1 MILDVM
7 RRQKRLFA
15 WVVLPLLVV
24 GLVSYL
30 IPGVGGVWGHEIGVP
45 FVARVGSAEISPTE
59 LKVALYRFMRSSQ
72 VPYDRKL
79 LRQLRI
85 EQQILNQ
92 LISREIVFQQGRRL
106 GVDATSEEIQEKILT
121 VPAFLEEGNFFLA
134 RYKAI
139 LRQNGLTVEEFEES
153 IRYEIMQEKLR
164 GLVTEYVNVS
174 DWEAEEDYRLRNE
187 KARVRYAVID
197 PASFEGTE
205 FIALDEITAH
215 YEENKATYRLPEQ
228 RQIEY
233 LLADISRLR
242 ATFEPTDEEMQD
254 YYRKN
259 RSEFQVQEQVQAA
272 HILFKTAGESDE
284 SVQKI
289 RQKAE
294 KVLEEAKAGKDFA
307 QLARRHSEDGSA
319 ANGGDL
325 GFFGR
330 GRMVPEFERAAF
342 GLAKGEIGNLVT
354 TQFGFHIIKVLEKQ
368 AARTQALKEVEGLI
382 RSSITSEK
390 AEEAARD
397 LADKAFR
404 QTRNERSF
412 EEIAKELDLV
422 SETSPLFSPGAAI
435 PGIGNAPDL
444 STRVFSMSEGAIS
457 APQRV
462 PNGFVLARL
471 VQVKPSGIPELEEV
485 RRRVEQ
491 DLITKKSNVMAQ
503 SKAEDL
509 VKNVKAG
516 RKLSSAARRA
526 RIEVKLSDPFS
537 RNGTIPD
544 LGASTPLDDFAF
556 SAKEGEVSEPI
567 QVGRRLVVAV
577 LTERQDIDP
586 EKFAAEKEE
595 IRNRLVTRKRQTVFD
610 AFLEGARTRMQD
622 QGDILVNQA
631 RLDEVSAQF

>member
-15 WVVLPLLVV
+15 WVILPLLVV

-45 FVARVGSAEISPTE
+45 FVARVGSTEISPAE
-59 LKVALYRFMRSSQ
+59 LRVALHRFLRSSQ

-92 LISREIVFQQGRRL
+92 LISREIVLQQGRRL

-153 IRYEIMQEKLR
+153 VRFEIMQEKLR

-187 KARVRYAVID
+187 KARIRYAVID
-197 PASFEGTE
+197 PASLEGKE

-215 YEENKATYRLPEQ
+215 YEENKSTYRLPEQ

-233 LLADISRLR
+233 LLADTSRLR
-242 ATFEPTDEEMQD
+242 ATFQPGDEEMQD

-259 RSEFQVQEQVQAA
+259 QSEFQVQEQVQAA
-272 HILFKTAGESDE
+272 HILFKTAGEPPE

-294 KVLEEAKAGKDFA
+294 KVLEEARAGKDFA

-342 GLAKGEIGNLVT
+342 GLAKGEISGLVT
-354 TQFGFHIIKVLEKQ
+354 TQFGFHIVKALEKQ
-368 AARTQALKEVEGLI
+368 AARTQALEEVEGLI

-397 LADKAFR
+397 LADKAYR

-412 EEIAKELDLV
+412 EEIAKELELV
-422 SETSPLFSPGAAI
+422 SETSPFFSPGAAI

-444 STRVFSMSEGAIS
+444 STRVFSMSEGAVG

-471 VQVKPSGIPELEEV
+471 VQVKPSHVPELEEV

-491 DLITKKSNVMAQ
+491 DVLTRKTDALAQ
-503 SKAEDL
+503 SKAKEL
-509 VKNVKAG
+509 VEKVKAG
-516 RKLSSAARRA
+516 RKLSSAARRD

-537 RNGTIPD
+537 RNGSIPD
-544 LGASTPLDDFAF
+544 LGASTPLDEFAF

-586 EKFAAEKEE
+586 EEFAAEKEE
-595 IRNRLVTRKRQTVFD
+595 IRNRLLTRKRQTVFD
-610 AFLEGARTRMQD
+610 AFLEGAKTRMQD
-622 QGDILVNQA
+622 KGDILVNQA
-631 RLDEVSAQF
+631 RLNEISGQF

>member
-15 WVVLPLLVV
+15 WVILPALVV
-24 GLVSYL
+24 GLVGYL
-30 IPGVGGVWGHEIGVP
+30 IPGVGGVWGHDIGPPV
-45 FVARVGSAEISPTE
+45 VARVGSTEISPAE
-59 LKVALYRFMRSSQ
+59 LRVALNRFLRSSR

-92 LISREIVFQQGRRL
+92 LISREIVLQQGRRL
-106 GVDATSEEIQEKILT
+106 GVDATSEEIQEKILA
-121 VPAFLEEGNFFLA
+121 VPAFLEEGSFFLN

-164 GLVTEYVNVS
+164 ALVTEYVNVS

-187 KARVRYAVID
+187 KARIRYVVVD
-197 PASFEGTE
+197 PVSFEETE
-205 FIALDEITAH
+205 FIALDEVTAH

-233 LLADISRLR
+233 LLADTHRLR
-242 ATFEPTDEEMQD
+242 ATFQPTAEEMQD

-272 HILFKTAGESDE
+272 HILFKTAGKSAE
-284 SVQKI
+284 SVQEI
-289 RQKAE
+289 RRKAE
-294 KVLEEAKAGKDFA
+294 RVLAEARAGKDFA
-307 QLARRHSEDGSA
+307 QLARQHSEDGSA
-319 ANGGDL
+319 ASGGDL

-342 GLAKGEIGNLVT
+342 SLAKGEISDPVT

-368 AARTQALKEVEGLI
+368 AARTQAFEEVKGLI
-382 RSSITSEK
+382 ESSLASER

-397 LADKAFR
+397 LADKAYR
-404 QTRNERSF
+404 QTRSERSF
-412 EEIAKELDLV
+412 DKIAEALNLA
-422 SETSPLFSPGAAI
+422 SETSPFFSPGAAI

-444 STRVFSMSEGAIS
+444 STKVFSMAEGAVS
-457 APQRV
+457 APQQV

-471 VQVKPSGIPELEEV
+471 VQVKPSQVPELEEV
-485 RRRVEQ
+485 RSRVEQ
-491 DLITKKSNVMAQ
+491 DVLTRKTDALAQ

-509 VKNVKAG
+509 VEKVKAG

-526 RIEVKLSDPFS
+526 RLEVKLSEPFS
-537 RNGTIPD
+537 RNGSIPD
-544 LGASTPLDDFAF
+544 LGASTPLDEFAF

-567 QVGRRLVVAV
+567 PVGRRLVVAV

-586 EKFAAEKEE
+586 EQFAAEKEE
-595 IRNRLVTRKRQTVFD
+595 IRDRLLTRKRQTVFD
-610 AFLEGARTRMQD
+610 AFLEGARIRMQE
-622 QGDILVNQA
+622 QKEILVNQA
-631 RLDEVSAQF
+631 RLDEISSQF

>member
-15 WVVLPLLVV
+15 WVILPLLVV
-24 GLVSYL
+24 GLVGYL
-30 IPGVGGVWGHEIGVP
+30 IPGVGGFGDYEIGVP
-45 FVARVGSAEISPTE
+45 FVARVGSTEISPAE
-59 LKVALYRFMRSSQ
+59 LKVALYRFMRSSR

-174 DWEAEEDYRLRNE
+174 DWEAEEDYRIRNE
-187 KARVRYAVID
+187 KARIRYAVID
-197 PASFEGTE
+197 PASFEGKE

-233 LLADISRLR
+233 LLADTSRLR
-242 ATFEPTDEEMQD
+242 ATFEPADEEMQD

-272 HILFKTAGESDE
+272 HILFKTAGESAE

-354 TQFGFHIIKVLEKQ
+354 TQFGIHIIKVLEKQ
-368 AARTQALKEVEGLI
+368 AARTQAFKEVEGLI

-397 LADKAFR
+397 LADKAYR

-444 STRVFSMSEGAIS
+444 STRVFSMSEESIS

-471 VQVKPSGIPELEEV
+471 VQVKPSGVPELEEV

-491 DLITKKSNVMAQ
+491 DLITKKSNAVAQ
-503 SKAEDL
+503 SQAEDL

-526 RIEVKLSDPFS
+526 RIDVKLSDPFS
-537 RNGTIPD
+537 RNGSIPD
-544 LGASTPLDDFAF
+544 LGASTPLDEFAF

-586 EKFAAEKEE
+586 EEFAAEKEE

-631 RLDEVSAQF
+631 RLDEISAQF

>member
-59 LKVALYRFMRSSQ
+59 LKVALYRFLRSSQ

-233 LLADISRLR
+233 LLADTSRLR
-242 ATFEPTDEEMQD
+242 ATFEPADEEMQD

-444 STRVFSMSEGAIS
+444 STKVFSMSEASIS

-471 VQVKPSGIPELEEV
+471 VQVKPSGVPELEEV

-537 RNGTIPD
+537 RNGSIPD

>member
-7 RRQKRLFA
+7 RRQKRWFA
-15 WVVLPLLVV
+15 WLILPLLVV
-24 GLVSYL
+24 GLVGYL
-30 IPGVGGVWGHEIGVP
+30 IPGVGGFGGYDIGVP
-45 FVARVGSAEISPTE
+45 FVARVGSAEISPAE
-59 LKVALYRFMRSSQ
+59 LRDALYRFLRSSQ

-121 VPAFLEEGNFFLA
+121 IPAFLEEGNFFLQ

-139 LRQNGLTVEEFEES
+139 LRQNGLTVEQFEES

-205 FIALDEITAH
+205 FISLDEIKAH
-215 YEENKATYRLPEQ
+215 YEENKPTYRLPER

-233 LLADISRLR
+233 LLADTSKLR
-242 ATFEPTDEEMQD
+242 ATFQPTDEEMQD
-254 YYRKN
+254 YYGDN

-272 HILFKTAGESDE
+272 HILFKTAGESPE

-289 RQKAE
+289 RQKAQ

-307 QLARRHSEDGSA
+307 QLARQHSEDGSG

-342 GLAKGEIGNLVT
+342 GLAKGEISNLVT
-354 TQFGFHIIKVLEKQ
+354 TQFGFHIVKVLEKQ
-368 AARTQALKEVEGLI
+368 AARTQAFDEVKGLI
-382 RSSITSEK
+382 ESSLTSEK
-390 AEEAARD
+390 AEAAARD
-397 LADKAFR
+397 LADKAYR

-412 EEIAKELDLV
+412 EEIAKELNLV
-422 SETSPLFSPGAAI
+422 TETSPLFSPGAAI

-444 STRVFSMSEGAIS
+444 STRVFSMTEGGIS

-471 VQVKPSGIPELEEV
+471 VQVKPSEIPEYEEV

-491 DLITKKSNVMAQ
+491 DVLSNKSNAAAQ

-509 VKNVKAG
+509 VKKVKAG
-516 RKLSSAARRA
+516 RKLSSAARRD

-544 LGASTPLDDFAF
+544 LGASTPLDEFAF

-586 EKFAAEKEE
+586 GKFAAEKEE
-595 IRNRLVTRKRQTVFD
+595 IRNRLLTQKRQTVFD
-610 AFLEGARTRMQD
+610 AFLEGARTRMQEK
-622 QGDILVNQA
+622 GDILVNQSS
-631 RLDEVSAQF
+631 LDEISAQF

>member
-15 WVVLPLLVV
+15 WVILPLLVV

-59 LKVALYRFMRSSQ
+59 LKVALYRFLRSSQ

-537 RNGTIPD
+537 RNGSIPD

>member
-15 WVVLPLLVV
+15 WVLLPLLVV
-24 GLVSYL
+24 GLVGYL

-45 FVARVGSAEISPTE
+45 IVARVGSAEISPKE
-59 LKVALYRFMRSSQ
+59 LRGALNRFLRSSR

-92 LISREIVFQQGRRL
+92 LISREIVLQQGRRL
-106 GVDATSEEIQEKILT
+106 GADATSEEIQEKILT
-121 VPAFLEEGNFFLA
+121 VPAFLEEGNFFLS

-153 IRYEIMQEKLR
+153 IRFEIMQEKLR

-187 KARVRYAVID
+187 KARIRYAVID
-197 PASFEGTE
+197 PASLEGTV
-205 FIALDEITAH
+205 FIALDEIKDH
-215 YEENKATYRLPEQ
+215 YEENKPTYRLPEQ
-228 RQIEY
+228 RQIQY
-233 LLADISRLR
+233 LLADANRLR
-242 ATFEPTDEEMQD
+242 ATFEPTAEEMQD
-254 YYRKN
+254 YYREN
-259 RSEFQVQEQVQAA
+259 QSEFQVQEQVQAA
-272 HILFKTAGESDE
+272 HILFKTAGNSAE

-294 KVLEEAKAGKDFA
+294 KVLEEAKAGKDFSRLA
-307 QLARRHSEDGSA
+307 QRHSEDGSA

-342 GLAKGEIGNLVT
+342 SLAKGEISDLVT
-354 TQFGFHIIKVLEKQ
+354 TQFGFHIVKVLEKQ
-368 AARTQALKEVEGLI
+368 AARTQAFEEVKGLI
-382 RSSITSEK
+382 ESSLTSAK
-390 AEEAARD
+390 AEAAARD
-397 LADKAFR
+397 LADKAYR

-412 EEIAKELDLV
+412 DEIAKELNLV
-422 SETSPLFSPGAAI
+422 SETSPFFSPGAAI

-444 STRVFSMSEGAIS
+444 STRVFSMAEGAIS

-471 VQVKPSGIPELEEV
+471 VQVKPSEVPDLEEV
-485 RRRVEQ
+485 RRRVER
-491 DLITKKSNVMAQ
+491 DLITKKSDALAQ
-503 SKAEDL
+503 SKAVDL
-509 VKNVKAG
+509 VEKVKGG

-526 RIEVKLSDPFS
+526 RLEVKLSDSFS
-537 RNGTIPD
+537 RNGSIPD
-544 LGASTPLDDFAF
+544 LGASTPLDEFAF
-556 SAKEGEVSEPI
+556 SAEEGEVSEPI

-577 LTERQDIDP
+577 LRERQDIDP
-586 EKFAAEKEE
+586 EKFTTEKEE
-595 IRNRLVTRKRQTVFD
+595 IRNRLLTGKRQTVFD
-610 AFLEGARTRMQD
+610 AFLEGARTRMQE
-622 QGDILVNQA
+622 QGEILVDQT
-631 RLDEVSAQF
+631 RLDEISAQL

>member
-7 RRQKRLFA
+7 RRRKRLFA
-15 WVVLPLLVV
+15 WLFLPLLVA
-24 GLVSYL
+24 GLVAYL
-30 IPGVGGVWGHEIGVP
+30 IPGAGMQWGQEIGAP
-45 FVARVGSAEISPTE
+45 FVARVGSAEISPAE
-59 LKVALYRFMRSSQ
+59 LRDALFRFLRSSR

-92 LISREIVFQQGRRL
+92 LIRREIVFQQGRRL
-106 GVDATSEEIQEKILT
+106 GVDATSEEIQEKILA
-121 VPAFLEEGNFFLA
+121 VPAFLEEGNFFLQ

-139 LRQNGLTVEEFEES
+139 LRQNGLTVEQFEES

-187 KARVRYAVID
+187 KARIRYAVVD
-197 PASFEGTE
+197 PAAFEGTE
-205 FIALDEITAH
+205 FIALDEIQAH
-215 YEENKATYRLPEQ
+215 YEENKSTYRLPEQ
-228 RQIEY
+228 RRIEY
-233 LLADISRLR
+233 LLADTGRLR
-242 ATFEPTDEEMQD
+242 ATFEPTAEEMQD
-254 YYRKN
+254 YYREN

-272 HILFKTAGESDE
+272 HILFKTTGESPE

-294 KVLEEAKAGKDFA
+294 RVLEEAKAGKDFA

-342 GLAKGEIGNLVT
+342 GLAKGEISDLVT
-354 TQFGFHIIKVLEKQ
+354 TQFGLHIVKVLEKQ
-368 AARTQALKEVEGLI
+368 AARTQAFEEVKGLI
-382 RSSITSEK
+382 ESSLTSEK
-390 AEEAARD
+390 AEAEARD
-397 LADKAFR
+397 RADKAFR

-412 EEIAKELDLV
+412 EDIAKELNLET
-422 SETSPLFSPGAAI
+422 ETSPFFSPGAAI

-444 STRVFSMSEGAIS
+444 STRVFSMTEGDIS

-471 VQVKPSGIPELEEV
+471 VQVKPSEVPEFEEV
-485 RRRVEQ
+485 RGRVEQ
-491 DLITKKSNVMAQ
+491 DVVTSKSNAAAQ

-509 VKNVKAG
+509 VKKVKAG

-537 RNGTIPD
+537 RNGSIPD
-544 LGASTPLDDFAF
+544 LGASTALDEFAF

-595 IRNRLVTRKRQTVFD
+595 IRDRLLTRKRQTVFD
-610 AFLEGARTRMQD
+610 AFLEGTRTRMQE
-622 QGDILVNQA
+622 QNKILVNQST
-631 RLDEVSAQF
+631 LDEISAQL

>member
-1 MILDVM
+1 MILDLM
-7 RRQKRLFA
+7 RRQKRFFA
-15 WVVLPLLVV
+15 WIFLPALVV
-24 GLVSYL
+24 GLVGYL
-30 IPGVGGVWGHEIGVP
+30 IPGVGVQWGREIGVP
-45 FVARVGSAEISPTE
+45 YVARVGSAEISPAE
-59 LKVALYRFMRSSQ
+59 LKDALLRFLRSSQ

-92 LISREIVFQQGRRL
+92 LISREIVLQQGRRL

-121 VPAFLEEGNFFLA
+121 VPAFLEEGNFFLQ

-139 LRQNGLTVEEFEES
+139 LRQNGLTVEQFEES

-187 KARVRYAVID
+187 KARIRYAVID
-197 PASFEGTE
+197 PVSFKETV
-205 FIALDEITAH
+205 FISLDEIQAH
-215 YEENKATYRLPEQ
+215 YEENKPTYRLPEQ

-233 LLADISRLR
+233 LLADTGRLR
-242 ATFEPTDEEMQD
+242 ATFELTAEEMQD
-254 YYRKN
+254 YYREN
-259 RSEFQVQEQVQAA
+259 RSEFQVQEQVQAS
-272 HILFKTAGESDE
+272 HILFKTAGESSE
-284 SVQKI
+284 SVQTI

-342 GLAKGEIGNLVT
+342 GLAKGEISDLVT

-368 AARTQALKEVEGLI
+368 AARTQPFEEVESLI
-382 RSSITSEK
+382 KSSITSER
-390 AEEAARD
+390 AEAAARD
-397 LADKAFR
+397 LADKAYR

-412 EEIAKELDLV
+412 DEIAEELNLV
-422 SETSPLFSPGAAI
+422 TETSPFFSPGAAI

-444 STRVFSMSEGAIS
+444 STRVFSMTEGAVS

-471 VQVKPSGIPELEEV
+471 IQVKPSEVPELEEV

-491 DLITKKSNVMAQ
+491 DLTAKKSDALAQ

-509 VKNVKAG
+509 VEKVKSG
-516 RKLSSAARRA
+516 RKLTSAARRA
-526 RIEVKLSDPFS
+526 RVEVKLSDPFS
-537 RNGTIPD
+537 RNGSIPD
-544 LGASTPLDDFAF
+544 LGASTPLDEFAF

-586 EKFAAEKEE
+586 QEFATEKEE
-595 IRNRLVTRKRQTVFD
+595 IRNRLLTRKRQTVFD
-610 AFLEGARTRMQD
+610 AFLEGTRTRMQE
-622 QGDILVNQA
+622 QGQILVDQT
-631 RLDEVSAQF
+631 RLDEISAQL

>member
-15 WVVLPLLVV
+15 LVFLPLLVV

-30 IPGVGGVWGHEIGVP
+30 IPGVGGVWGRDIGVS

-59 LKVALYRFMRSSQ
+59 LRVALNRFLRSSR

-79 LRQLRI
+79 LRTLRI
-85 EQQILNQ
+85 EQKILSQ
-92 LISREIVFQQGRRL
+92 LISREIILQQGRRL
-106 GVDATSEEIQEKILT
+106 GADATSDEIQEKILS
-121 VPAFLEEGNFFLA
+121 VPVFLEEGNFFLT

-153 IRYEIMQEKLR
+153 IRYEIIREKLR
-164 GLVTEYVNVS
+164 GLVTEYVNIS

-187 KARVRYAVID
+187 QAKISYVIID
-197 PASFEGTE
+197 PTSFEKSVLIPLEGVKT
-205 FIALDEITAH
+205 H
-215 YEENKATYRLPEQ
+215 YEENKSTYRLPEQ
-228 RQIEY
+228 RQIQY
-233 LLADISRLR
+233 LLVDTSQLR
-242 ATFEPTDEEMQD
+242 DTFQPTVEEMKD
-254 YYRKN
+254 YYDKN

-272 HILFKTAGESDE
+272 HILFQTGGKSDE
-284 SVQKI
+284 SVQPI

-294 KVLEEAKAGKDFA
+294 KILKEARAGKDFA
-307 QLARRHSEDGSA
+307 RLAQRHSEDGSA

-342 GLAKGEIGNLVT
+342 SLGKGEISDLVT

-368 AARTQALKEVEGLI
+368 AARTQAFEEVEGLI
-382 RSSITSEK
+382 KASLISEK
-390 AEEAARD
+390 TERAAKNI
-397 LADKAFR
+397 ADKAYR

-412 EEIAKELDLV
+412 DKIAKELNLV
-422 SETSPLFSPGAAI
+422 SETSPFFSPGAAI
-435 PGIGNAPDL
+435 PGLGNAPDL
-444 STRVFSMSEGAIS
+444 LTKIFSMTEGAIS

-462 PNGFVLARL
+462 PSGFVLARL
-471 VQVKPSGIPELEEV
+471 TKVKPPEIPELEEV
-485 RRRVEQ
+485 RRRVERDMTTQ
-491 DLITKKSNVMAQ
+491 KSDAMAK

-509 VKNVKAG
+509 VEKVKAG

-526 RIEVKLSDPFS
+526 RLKVNLSAAFS
-537 RNGTIPD
+537 RNGSIPN
-544 LGASTPLDDFAF
+544 LGASTPLDEFAF
-556 SAKEGEVSEPI
+556 SAETGDVSEPI

-577 LTERQDIDP
+577 LTEKQNIDP
-586 EKFAAEKEE
+586 KKFTAEKKE
-595 IRNRLVTRKRQTVFD
+595 IRNRLLIQKRQTVFD

-622 QGDILVNQA
+622 RGEILVNQIQ
-631 RLDEVSAQF
+631 LNEISAQL

>member
-7 RRQKRLFA
+7 RRRKRLFA
-15 WVVLPLLVV
+15 WLVLPLLVA
-24 GLVSYL
+24 GLVAYL
-30 IPGVGGVWGHEIGVP
+30 IPGTGLQWGQEIGAP
-45 FVARVGSAEISPTE
+45 FVARVGSTDISPAE
-59 LKVALYRFMRSSQ
+59 LRDALFRFLRSSQ

-106 GVDATSEEIQEKILT
+106 GVDATSEEIQEKILA
-121 VPAFLEEGNFFLA
+121 VPAFLEEGNFFLQ

-139 LRQNGLTVEEFEES
+139 LRQNGLTVEQFEES

-197 PASFEGTE
+197 PTSFKETV
-205 FIALDEITAH
+205 FISLGEIKAH
-215 YEENKATYRLPEQ
+215 YEENKPNYRLPEQ
-228 RQIEY
+228 RRIDY
-233 LLADISRLR
+233 LLADTGRLR
-242 ATFEPTDEEMQD
+242 ATFEPTAEEMQD

-272 HILFKTAGESDE
+272 HILFKTAGESPE
-284 SVQKI
+284 SVQEI
-289 RQKAE
+289 RRKAE

-307 QLARRHSEDGSA
+307 RLAQRHSEDGSA

-342 GLAKGEIGNLVT
+342 GLPKGEISDLVT
-354 TQFGFHIIKVLEKQ
+354 TQFGLHIIKVLEKQ
-368 AARTQALKEVEGLI
+368 AARTQAFKEVEGLI
-382 RSSITSEK
+382 KSSITSER
-390 AEEAARD
+390 AEASARD
-397 LADKAFR
+397 LADKAYR
-404 QTRNERSF
+404 QTRDERSF
-412 EEIAKELDLV
+412 EEIAEELNLV
-422 SETSPLFSPGAAI
+422 TESSPFFSPGAPI

-444 STRVFSMSEGAIS
+444 STRVFSMSEGAVS

-471 VQVKPSGIPELEEV
+471 VQVKPSEVPELEEV

-491 DLITKKSNVMAQ
+491 DLTAKKSDALAQ

-509 VKNVKAG
+509 VGKVKAG

-526 RIEVKLSDPFS
+526 RLEAKLSDPFS
-537 RNGTIPD
+537 RNGSIPD
-544 LGASTPLDDFAF
+544 LGASTPLDEFAF
-556 SAKEGEVSEPI
+556 SAEEGEVSEPI

-586 EKFAAEKEE
+586 NKFAAEKEE
-595 IRNRLVTRKRQTVFD
+595 IRNRLLTRKRQTVFD
-610 AFLEGARTRMQD
+610 AFLEGTRNRMQE
-622 QGDILVNQA
+622 QEKILVNQST
-631 RLDEVSAQF
+631 LDKISAQL

>member
-1 MILDVM
+1 MILDLM
-7 RRQKRLFA
+7 RRRKRLFA
-15 WVVLPLLVV
+15 WLFLPLLVV
-24 GLVSYL
+24 GLVAYL
-30 IPGVGGVWGHEIGVP
+30 IPGAGMQWGQEIGAP
-45 FVARVGSAEISPTE
+45 FVARVGSAEISPME
-59 LKVALYRFMRSSQ
+59 LREALFRFLRGSN

-92 LISREIVFQQGRRL
+92 LISREIVLQQGRRL

-121 VPAFLEEGNFFLA
+121 VPAFLEEGNFFLQ

-139 LRQNGLTVEEFEES
+139 LRQNGLTVEQFEES

-187 KARVRYAVID
+187 KARIRYAVVD
-197 PASFEGTE
+197 PTSFEDLE
-205 FIALDEITAH
+205 FIALKDVQAH
-215 YEENKATYRLPEQ
+215 YEENKSSYRLPEQ

-233 LLADISRLR
+233 LLADIGRLR
-242 ATFEPTDEEMQD
+242 ATFEPTAEEMQD
-254 YYRKN
+254 YYRDN
-259 RSEFQVQEQVQAA
+259 RSEFQVQEQVQAS
-272 HILFKTAGESDE
+272 HILFKTAGESPE

-307 QLARRHSEDGSA
+307 RLAQRHSEDGSA

-342 GLAKGEIGNLVT
+342 GLDKGEISNLVT

-368 AARTQALKEVEGLI
+368 VARTQAFEEVESLI
-382 RSSITSEK
+382 KSSITSEK
-390 AEEAARD
+390 AESAARD
-397 LADKAFR
+397 LADKAYR
-404 QTRNERSF
+404 QARNERSF
-412 EEIAKELDLV
+412 GDIAKELNLV
-422 SETSPLFSPGAAI
+422 TETSPFFSPGAAI

-444 STRVFSMSEGAIS
+444 STRVFSMTEGAVS

-471 VQVKPSGIPELEEV
+471 VQVKPSQVPEFEEV
-485 RRRVEQ
+485 RQRVQ
-491 DLITKKSNVMAQ
+491 RDVRTRMGDAAAR

-509 VKNVKAG
+509 VKKVRAG
-516 RKLSSAARRA
+516 RKLSSAARRD

-537 RNGTIPD
+537 RNGSISD
-544 LGASTPLDDFAF
+544 LGASTPLDEFAF

-586 EKFAAEKEE
+586 KRFAAEKDE
-595 IRNRLVTRKRQTVFD
+595 IRNRLLTRKRQTVFD
-610 AFLEGARTRMQD
+610 AFLEGTRTRMQEK
-622 QGDILVNQA
+622 GEILVNQS
-631 RLDEVSAQF
+631 RLDEISAQL

>member
-1 MILDVM
+1 MILDLM
-7 RRQKRLFA
+7 RRRKRLFA
-15 WVVLPLLVV
+15 WLFLPLLVV
-24 GLVSYL
+24 GLVAYL
-30 IPGVGGVWGHEIGVP
+30 IPGAGMQWGQEIGAP
-45 FVARVGSAEISPTE
+45 FVARVGGAEISPME
-59 LKVALYRFMRSSQ
+59 LRDALFRFLRSSN

-92 LISREIVFQQGRRL
+92 LISREIVLQQGRRL

-121 VPAFLEEGNFFLA
+121 VPAFLEEGNFFLQ

-139 LRQNGLTVEEFEES
+139 LRQNGLTVEQFEES

-187 KARVRYAVID
+187 KARIRYAVVD
-197 PASFEGTE
+197 PTSFEDLE
-205 FIALDEITAH
+205 FIAMKEVQAH
-215 YEENKATYRLPEQ
+215 YEENKSSYRLPEQ

-233 LLADISRLR
+233 LLADIGRLR
-242 ATFEPTDEEMQD
+242 ATFEPTAEEMQD
-254 YYRKN
+254 YYRDN
-259 RSEFQVQEQVQAA
+259 RSEFQVQEQVQAS
-272 HILFKTAGESDE
+272 HILFKTAGESPE

-307 QLARRHSEDGSA
+307 RLAQRHSEDGSA

-342 GLAKGEIGNLVT
+342 GLAKGEISSLVT

-368 AARTQALKEVEGLI
+368 VARTQAFEEVESLI
-382 RSSITSEK
+382 KSSITSEK
-390 AEEAARD
+390 AESAARD
-397 LADKAFR
+397 LADKAYR
-404 QTRNERSF
+404 QTRNERSL
-412 EEIAKELDLV
+412 EDIAKELNLV
-422 SETSPLFSPGAAI
+422 TETSPFFSPGAAI

-444 STRVFSMSEGAIS
+444 STRVFSMTEGAVS

-471 VQVKPSGIPELEEV
+471 VQVKPSQVPEFEEV
-485 RRRVEQ
+485 RGRVQQ
-491 DLITKKSNVMAQ
+491 DVRTRKGDAEAR

-509 VKNVKAG
+509 VKRVKAG
-516 RKLSSAARRA
+516 RKLSSAARRD

-537 RNGTIPD
+537 RNGSIPD
-544 LGASTPLDDFAF
+544 LGASTPLDEFAF

-586 EKFAAEKEE
+586 KRFAAEKEE
-595 IRNRLVTRKRQTVFD
+595 IRNRLLTRKRQTVFD
-610 AFLEGARTRMQD
+610 AFLEGTRTRMQEK
-622 QGDILVNQA
+622 GEILVNQS
-631 RLDEVSAQF
+631 RLDEISAQL

>member
-526 RIEVKLSDPFS
+526 RIDVKLSDPFS
-537 RNGTIPD
+537 RNGSIPD

>member
-7 RRQKRLFA
+7 RRRKRLFA
-15 WVVLPLLVV
+15 WLFLPLLVA
-24 GLVSYL
+24 GLVAYL
-30 IPGVGGVWGHEIGVP
+30 IPGAGMQWGQEIRAP
-45 FVARVGSAEISPTE
+45 FVARVGSAEISPVE
-59 LKVALYRFMRSSQ
+59 LREALYRFLRSSQ

-106 GVDATSEEIQEKILT
+106 GVDATSEEIQEKILA
-121 VPAFLEEGNFFLA
+121 VPAFLEEGNFFLQ

-139 LRQNGLTVEEFEES
+139 LRQNGLTVEQFEES

-187 KARVRYAVID
+187 KARIRYAVVD
-197 PASFEGTE
+197 PASLEKSVLFS
-205 FIALDEITAH
+205 DEEVKAH
-215 YEENKATYRLPEQ
+215 YEENKPTYRLPEQ
-228 RQIEY
+228 RRIDY
-233 LLADISRLR
+233 LLADTGKLR
-242 ATFEPTDEEMQD
+242 ATFAPTAEEMQD

-272 HILFKTAGESDE
+272 HILFKTAGESPE

-307 QLARRHSEDGSA
+307 QLAQRHSEDGSA

-342 GLAKGEIGNLVT
+342 GLAKGEISNLVT
-354 TQFGFHIIKVLEKQ
+354 TQFGLHIIKVLEKQ
-368 AARTQALKEVEGLI
+368 AARTQAFEEVESLI
-382 RSSITSEK
+382 KSSITSER
-390 AEEAARD
+390 AEASARD
-397 LADKAFR
+397 LADKAYR
-404 QTRNERSF
+404 QTRDERSF
-412 EEIAKELDLV
+412 EEIAEELNLV
-422 SETSPLFSPGAAI
+422 TETSPFFSPGAAI

-444 STRVFSMSEGAIS
+444 STRVFSMSEGAVS

-471 VQVKPSGIPELEEV
+471 VQVKPSEVPELEAV
-485 RRRVEQ
+485 RRRVQQ
-491 DLITKKSNVMAQ
+491 DLTARKSDALAQ

-509 VKNVKAG
+509 VEKVKAG

-526 RIEVKLSDPFS
+526 RLEVKLSDPFS
-537 RNGTIPD
+537 RNGSIPD
-544 LGASTPLDDFAF
+544 LGASTPLDEFAF

-586 EKFAAEKEE
+586 KKFAEEKEE
-595 IRNRLVTRKRQTVFD
+595 IRDRLLTRKRQTVFD
-610 AFLEGARTRMQD
+610 AFLEGTRTRMQE
-622 QGDILVNQA
+622 QEKILVNQST
-631 RLDEVSAQF
+631 LDEISAQF

>member
-1 MILDVM
+1 MILDLM
-7 RRQKRLFA
+7 RRRKRLFA
-15 WVVLPLLVV
+15 WLFLPLLVV
-24 GLVSYL
+24 GLVAYL
-30 IPGVGGVWGHEIGVP
+30 IPGAGMQWGQEIGAP
-45 FVARVGSAEISPTE
+45 FVARVGSAEISPME
-59 LKVALYRFMRSSQ
+59 LREALFRFLRGSN

-92 LISREIVFQQGRRL
+92 LISREIVLQQGRRL

-121 VPAFLEEGNFFLA
+121 VPAFLEEGNFFLQ

-139 LRQNGLTVEEFEES
+139 LRQNGLTVEQFEES

-187 KARVRYAVID
+187 KARIRYAVFD
-197 PASFEGTE
+197 PASFEDLE
-205 FIALDEITAH
+205 FIALKEVQAH
-215 YEENKATYRLPEQ
+215 YEENKSSYRLPEQ
-228 RQIEY
+228 RQIAY
-233 LLADISRLR
+233 LLADIGRLR
-242 ATFEPTDEEMQD
+242 ATFEPTAEEMQD
-254 YYRKN
+254 YYRDN
-259 RSEFQVQEQVQAA
+259 RSEFQVQEQVQAS
-272 HILFKTAGESDE
+272 HILFKTAGESPE

-307 QLARRHSEDGSA
+307 RLAQRHSEDGSA

-342 GLAKGEIGNLVT
+342 GLAKGEISSLVT

-368 AARTQALKEVEGLI
+368 AARTQAFEEVESLI
-382 RSSITSEK
+382 KSSITSEK
-390 AEEAARD
+390 AESAARD
-397 LADKAFR
+397 LADKAYR

-412 EEIAKELDLV
+412 EDIAKELNLV
-422 SETSPLFSPGAAI
+422 TETSPFFSPGAAI

-444 STRVFSMSEGAIS
+444 STRVFSMTEGAVS

-471 VQVKPSGIPELEEV
+471 VQVKPSQVPEFEEV
-485 RRRVEQ
+485 RRRVQQ
-491 DLITKKSNVMAQ
+491 DVRTRKGDAAAR

-509 VKNVKAG
+509 VKRVKAG
-516 RKLSSAARRA
+516 RKLSSAARRD

-537 RNGTIPD
+537 RNGSIPE
-544 LGASTPLDDFAF
+544 LGASTPLDEFAF

-586 EKFAAEKEE
+586 KRFAAEKEE
-595 IRNRLVTRKRQTVFD
+595 IRNRLLTRKRQTVFD
-610 AFLEGARTRMQD
+610 AFLEGTRTRMQEK
-622 QGDILVNQA
+622 GEILVNQS
-631 RLDEVSAQF
+631 RLDEISAQL

>member
-1 MILDVM
+1 MILDLM
-7 RRQKRLFA
+7 RRRKRLFA
-15 WVVLPLLVV
+15 WLFLPLLVV
-24 GLVSYL
+24 GLVAYL
-30 IPGVGGVWGHEIGVP
+30 IPGAGMRWGQEIGAP
-45 FVARVGSAEISPTE
+45 FVAQVGSAEISPAE
-59 LKVALYRFMRSSQ
+59 LRDALFRFLRSSR

-121 VPAFLEEGNFFLA
+121 VPAFLEEGNFFLQ

-139 LRQNGLTVEEFEES
+139 LRQNGLTVEQFEES

-187 KARVRYAVID
+187 QARIRYAVVD
-197 PASFEGTE
+197 PTSFKEQV
-205 FIALDEITAH
+205 FIALDEIKAH
-215 YEENKATYRLPEQ
+215 YEENKPTYRIPEQ

-233 LLADISRLR
+233 LLADTGRLR
-242 ATFEPTDEEMQD
+242 AAFEPTVEEMQD
-254 YYRKN
+254 YYRNN
-259 RSEFQVQEQVQAA
+259 RSEFQVQEQVQAS
-272 HILFKTAGESDE
+272 HILFKTAGESPE

-289 RQKAE
+289 RQKAG

-307 QLARRHSEDGSA
+307 QLAQRHSEDGSA

-342 GLAKGEIGNLVT
+342 GLAKGEISDLVT
-354 TQFGFHIIKVLEKQ
+354 TQFGLHIIKVLEKQ
-368 AARTQALKEVEGLI
+368 AARTQAFDEVKGLI
-382 RSSITSEK
+382 ESSLTSEK
-390 AEEAARD
+390 VEAAARD

-412 EEIAKELDLV
+412 EDIAKELDLV
-422 SETSPLFSPGAAI
+422 TETSPFFSPGAAI

-444 STRVFSMSEGAIS
+444 STRVFSMTEGAVS

-471 VQVKPSGIPELEEV
+471 VQVKPSQVPELEEV

-491 DLITKKSNVMAQ
+491 DLTARKSDVLAQ

-509 VKNVKAG
+509 VEKVKAG
-516 RKLSSAARRA
+516 RKFSSAARRA
-526 RIEVKLSDPFS
+526 RLEVKLSDPFS
-537 RNGTIPD
+537 RNGSIPD
-544 LGASTPLDDFAF
+544 LGSSTPLDEFSF
-556 SAKEGEVSEPI
+556 SAKVGEVSEPI
-567 QVGRRLVVAV
+567 QVGRRLVVAF
-577 LTERQDIDP
+577 LTERKDIDP
-586 EKFAAEKEE
+586 EEFAAEKEE
-595 IRNRLVTRKRQTVFD
+595 IRDRLLTRKRQTVFD
-610 AFLEGARTRMQD
+610 AFLEGTRTRMQEE
-622 QGDILVNQA
+622 GKILVNQS
-631 RLDEVSAQF
+631 RLDEISAQF

>member
-59 LKVALYRFMRSSQ
+59 LKVALYRFLRSSQ

-121 VPAFLEEGNFFLA
+121 VPAFLEEGNFFLD

-242 ATFEPTDEEMQD
+242 ATFEPTDEEILD

-368 AARTQALKEVEGLI
+368 VARTQALKEVEGLI

-444 STRVFSMSEGAIS
+444 STKVFSMSEASIS

-537 RNGTIPD
+537 RNGSIPD

-622 QGDILVNQA
+622 QGDILVNHA

>member
-1 MILDVM
+1 MILDLM
-7 RRQKRLFA
+7 RRRKRLFA
-15 WVVLPLLVV
+15 WLFLPLLVV
-24 GLVSYL
+24 GLVAYL
-30 IPGVGGVWGHEIGVP
+30 IPGAGMQWGQEIGAP
-45 FVARVGSAEISPTE
+45 FVARVGSAEISPME
-59 LKVALYRFMRSSQ
+59 LREALFRFLRGSN

-92 LISREIVFQQGRRL
+92 LISREIVLQQGRRL

-121 VPAFLEEGNFFLA
+121 VPAFLEEGNFFLQ

-139 LRQNGLTVEEFEES
+139 LRQNGLTVEQFEES

-187 KARVRYAVID
+187 KARIRYAVVD
-197 PASFEGTE
+197 PTSFEDLE
-205 FIALDEITAH
+205 FIALKDVQAH
-215 YEENKATYRLPEQ
+215 YEENKSSYRLPEQ

-233 LLADISRLR
+233 LLADIGRLR
-242 ATFEPTDEEMQD
+242 ATFEPTAEEMQD
-254 YYRKN
+254 YYRDN
-259 RSEFQVQEQVQAA
+259 RSEFQVQEQVQAS
-272 HILFKTAGESDE
+272 HILFKTAGESPE

-307 QLARRHSEDGSA
+307 RLAQRHSEDGSA

-342 GLAKGEIGNLVT
+342 GLDKGEISNLVT

-368 AARTQALKEVEGLI
+368 VARTQAFEEVESLI
-382 RSSITSEK
+382 KSSITSEK
-390 AEEAARD
+390 AESAARD
-397 LADKAFR
+397 LADKAYR

-412 EEIAKELDLV
+412 EDIAKELNLV
-422 SETSPLFSPGAAI
+422 TETSPFFSPGAAI

-444 STRVFSMSEGAIS
+444 STRVFSMTEGAVS

-471 VQVKPSGIPELEEV
+471 VQVKPSQVPEFEEV
-485 RRRVEQ
+485 RQRVQRDVRTRKGDAE
-491 DLITKKSNVMAQ
+491 AR

-509 VKNVKAG
+509 VKKVRAG
-516 RKLSSAARRA
+516 RKLSSAARRD

-537 RNGTIPD
+537 RNGSISD
-544 LGASTPLDDFAF
+544 LGASTPLDEFAF

-586 EKFAAEKEE
+586 KRFAAEKDE
-595 IRNRLVTRKRQTVFD
+595 IRNRLLTRKRQTVFD
-610 AFLEGARTRMQD
+610 AFLEGTRTRMQEK
-622 QGDILVNQA
+622 GEILVNQS
-631 RLDEVSAQF
+631 RLDEISAQL

>member
-1 MILDVM
+1 MILDLM
-7 RRQKRLFA
+7 RRRKRLFA
-15 WVVLPLLVV
+15 WLFLPLLVV
-24 GLVSYL
+24 GLVAYL
-30 IPGVGGVWGHEIGVP
+30 IPGAGMQWGQEIGAP
-45 FVARVGSAEISPTE
+45 FVARVGSAEISPME
-59 LKVALYRFMRSSQ
+59 LREALFRFLRGSN

-92 LISREIVFQQGRRL
+92 LISREIVLQQGRRL

-121 VPAFLEEGNFFLA
+121 VPAFLEEGNFFLQ

-139 LRQNGLTVEEFEES
+139 LRQNGLTVEQFEES

-187 KARVRYAVID
+187 KARIRYAVVD
-197 PASFEGTE
+197 PTSFEDLE
-205 FIALDEITAH
+205 FIALKEVQAH
-215 YEENKATYRLPEQ
+215 YEENKSSYRLPEQ

-233 LLADISRLR
+233 LLADIGRLR
-242 ATFEPTDEEMQD
+242 ATFEPTAEEMQD
-254 YYRKN
+254 YYRDN
-259 RSEFQVQEQVQAA
+259 RSEFQVQEQVQAS
-272 HILFKTAGESDE
+272 HILFKTAGESPE

-307 QLARRHSEDGSA
+307 RLAQRHSEDGSA

-342 GLAKGEIGNLVT
+342 GLDKGEISNLVT

-368 AARTQALKEVEGLI
+368 VARTQAFEEVESLI
-382 RSSITSEK
+382 KSSITSEK
-390 AEEAARD
+390 AESAARD
-397 LADKAFR
+397 LADKAYR

-412 EEIAKELDLV
+412 EDIAKELNLV
-422 SETSPLFSPGAAI
+422 TETSPFFSPGAAI

-444 STRVFSMSEGAIS
+444 STRVFSMTEGAVS

-471 VQVKPSGIPELEEV
+471 VQVKPSQVPEFEEV
-485 RRRVEQ
+485 RQRVQ
-491 DLITKKSNVMAQ
+491 RDVRTRMGDAAAR

-509 VKNVKAG
+509 VKKVRAG
-516 RKLSSAARRA
+516 RKLSSAARRD

-537 RNGTIPD
+537 RNGSIPD
-544 LGASTPLDDFAF
+544 LGASSPLDEFAF

-586 EKFAAEKEE
+586 KRFAAEKDE
-595 IRNRLVTRKRQTVFD
+595 IRNRLLTRKRQTVFD
-610 AFLEGARTRMQD
+610 AFLEGTRTRMQEK
-622 QGDILVNQA
+622 GEILVNQS
-631 RLDEVSAQF
+631 RLDEISAQL

>member
-1 MILDVM
+1 MILDLM
-7 RRQKRLFA
+7 RRRKRLFA
-15 WVVLPLLVV
+15 WLFLPLLVV
-24 GLVSYL
+24 GLVAYL
-30 IPGVGGVWGHEIGVP
+30 IPGAGMQWGQEIGAP
-45 FVARVGSAEISPTE
+45 FVARVGSAEISPME
-59 LKVALYRFMRSSQ
+59 LREALFRFLRGSN

-92 LISREIVFQQGRRL
+92 LISREIVLQQGRRL

-121 VPAFLEEGNFFLA
+121 VPAFLEEGNFFLQ

-139 LRQNGLTVEEFEES
+139 LRQNGLTVEQFEES

-187 KARVRYAVID
+187 KARIRYAVVD
-197 PASFEGTE
+197 PTSFEDLE
-205 FIALDEITAH
+205 FIALKEVQAH
-215 YEENKATYRLPEQ
+215 YEENKSSYRLPEQ

-233 LLADISRLR
+233 LLADIGRLR
-242 ATFEPTDEEMQD
+242 ATFEPTAEEMQD
-254 YYRKN
+254 YYRDN
-259 RSEFQVQEQVQAA
+259 RSEFQVQEQVQAS
-272 HILFKTAGESDE
+272 HILFKTAGESPE

-307 QLARRHSEDGSA
+307 RLAQRHSEDGSA

-342 GLAKGEIGNLVT
+342 GLDKGEISNLVT

-368 AARTQALKEVEGLI
+368 VARTQAFEEVESLI
-382 RSSITSEK
+382 KSFITSEK
-390 AEEAARD
+390 AESAARD
-397 LADKAFR
+397 LADKAYR

-412 EEIAKELDLV
+412 EDIAKELNLV
-422 SETSPLFSPGAAI
+422 TETSPFFSPGAAI

-444 STRVFSMSEGAIS
+444 STRVFSMTEGAVS

-471 VQVKPSGIPELEEV
+471 VQVKPSQVPEFEEV
-485 RRRVEQ
+485 RQRVQRDVRTRKGDAE
-491 DLITKKSNVMAQ
+491 AR

-509 VKNVKAG
+509 VKKVRAG
-516 RKLSSAARRA
+516 RKLSSAARRD

-537 RNGTIPD
+537 RNGSISD
-544 LGASTPLDDFAF
+544 LGASTPLDEFAF

-586 EKFAAEKEE
+586 KRFAAEKEE
-595 IRNRLVTRKRQTVFD
+595 IRNRLLTRKRQTVFD
-610 AFLEGARTRMQD
+610 AFLEGTRTRMQEK
-622 QGDILVNQA
+622 GEILVNQS
-631 RLDEVSAQF
+631 RLDEISAQL

>member
-7 RRQKRLFA
+7 RRRKRVFA
-15 WVVLPLLVV
+15 WLFLPLLVV
-24 GLVSYL
+24 GLVAYL
-30 IPGVGGVWGHEIGVP
+30 IPGVGVQWGREIGAP
-45 FVARVGSAEISPTE
+45 FVARVGSAEISPLE
-59 LKVALYRFMRSSQ
+59 LRDSLFRFLRSSR

-79 LRQLRI
+79 LRQMRI
-85 EQQILNQ
+85 EEQILNQ
-92 LISREIVFQQGRRL
+92 LISREIVLQQGRRL

-121 VPAFLEEGNFFLA
+121 VPAFLEEGNFFLQ

-139 LRQNGLTVEEFEES
+139 LRQNGLTVEQFEES

-164 GLVTEYVNVS
+164 DLVTEYVNVS
-174 DWEAEEDYRLRNE
+174 DWEAEQDYRLRNE
-187 KARVRYAVID
+187 KARIRYAVVD
-197 PASFEGTE
+197 PASFEGVE
-205 FIALDEITAH
+205 FVALKEVQAH
-215 YEENKATYRLPEQ
+215 YEENKASYRLPEQ

-233 LLADISRLR
+233 LLADIGRLR
-242 ATFEPTDEEMQD
+242 ATFEPTAEEMQD
-254 YYRKN
+254 YYREN
-259 RSEFQVQEQVQAA
+259 RSEFQVQEQVQAS
-272 HILFKTAGESDE
+272 HILFKTAGESPE

-294 KVLEEAKAGKDFA
+294 KVLEEAKADKDFA
-307 QLARRHSEDGSA
+307 QLAQRHSEDGSA

-342 GLAKGEIGNLVT
+342 GLAKGEISNLVT

-368 AARTQALKEVEGLI
+368 AARTQAFEEVENLI
-382 RSSITSEK
+382 KSSITSEK
-390 AEEAARD
+390 AESAARD
-397 LADKAFR
+397 LADKAYR
-404 QTRNERSF
+404 QSRNERSF
-412 EEIAKELDLV
+412 EDIAKELNLAT
-422 SETSPLFSPGAAI
+422 ETSPFFSPGAAI

-444 STRVFSMSEGAIS
+444 STRVFSMTEGTVS

-471 VQVKPSGIPELEEV
+471 VQVKPSEVPEFEEV
-485 RRRVEQ
+485 RQTVQQ
-491 DLITKKSNVMAQ
+491 DVVTRKGDAAAR

-509 VKNVKAG
+509 VKKVKAG
-516 RKLSSAARRA
+516 RKLSSAARRD

-537 RNGTIPD
+537 RNGSIPD
-544 LGASTPLDDFAF
+544 LGASTPLDEFAF

-586 EKFAAEKEE
+586 EQFAAEKEE
-595 IRNRLVTRKRQTVFD
+595 IRNRLLTRKRQTVFD
-610 AFLEGARTRMQD
+610 AFLEGTRTRMQEK
-622 QGDILVNQA
+622 GEILVNQS
-631 RLDEVSAQF
+631 RLDEISAQL

>member
-15 WVVLPLLVV
+15 WVILPLLVV

-59 LKVALYRFMRSSQ
+59 LKVALYRFLRSSQ

-412 EEIAKELDLV
+412 EEIATELDLV

-444 STRVFSMSEGAIS
+444 STKVFSMSEASIS

-471 VQVKPSGIPELEEV
+471 VQVKPSGVPELEEV

-537 RNGTIPD
+537 RNGSIPD

>member
-1 MILDVM
+1 MILDLM
-7 RRQKRLFA
+7 RRRKRLFA
-15 WVVLPLLVV
+15 WLFLPLLVV
-24 GLVSYL
+24 GLVAYL
-30 IPGVGGVWGHEIGVP
+30 IPGSGGLWGHEIGVP
-45 FVARVGSAEISPTE
+45 FVARVGSAEISPAE
-59 LKVALYRFMRSSQ
+59 LRDALFRFLRSSR

-92 LISREIVFQQGRRL
+92 LISREIVLQQGRRL

-121 VPAFLEEGNFFLA
+121 VPAFLEEGNFFLQ

-139 LRQNGLTVEEFEES
+139 LRQNGLTVEQFEES

-205 FIALDEITAH
+205 LITLDEITAH
-215 YEENKATYRLPEQ
+215 YEENKPTYRLPE
-228 RQIEY
+228 RRRIEY
-233 LLADISRLR
+233 LLADTGRLR
-242 ATFEPTDEEMQD
+242 ADFEPTAEEMQD
-254 YYRKN
+254 YYREN
-259 RSEFQVQEQVQAA
+259 RSEFQVQEQVQAS
-272 HILFKTAGESDE
+272 HILFKTAGESPE

-342 GLAKGEIGNLVT
+342 GLAKGAISNLVT
-354 TQFGFHIIKVLEKQ
+354 TQFGLHIIKVLEKQ
-368 AARTQALKEVEGLI
+368 AARTQAFEEVKGLI
-382 RSSITSEK
+382 ESSLTSEK
-390 AEEAARD
+390 TEAAARD
-397 LADKAFR
+397 LADKAYR
-404 QTRNERSF
+404 QTRDERSF
-412 EEIAKELDLV
+412 EDIAKELNLV
-422 SETSPLFSPGAAI
+422 TETSSFFSPGAAI

-444 STRVFSMSEGAIS
+444 STRVFSMTEGAIS

-471 VQVKPSGIPELEEV
+471 VEVKPSEIPEFEEV
-485 RRRVEQ
+485 RSRVEQ
-491 DLITKKSNVMAQ
+491 DVLDKKSSAAAQ
-503 SKAEDL
+503 SQAEDL
-509 VKNVKAG
+509 VEKVKAG

-537 RNGTIPD
+537 RNGSIPD
-544 LGASTPLDDFAF
+544 LGASTPLDEFAF
-556 SAKEGEVSEPI
+556 SAKEGEVSDPI
-567 QVGRRLVVAV
+567 RVGRRLVVAV
-577 LTERQDIDP
+577 LTERQDINA
-586 EKFAAEKEE
+586 EEFAAEKEE
-595 IRNRLVTRKRQTVFD
+595 IRNRLLTRKRQTVFD
-610 AFLEGARTRMQD
+610 AFLEGTRTRMQE
-622 QGDILVNQA
+622 QGEILVNQS
-631 RLDEVSAQF
+631 RLDEISAQL

>member
-7 RRQKRLFA
+7 RRQKRWFA
-15 WVVLPLLVV
+15 WLILPLLVV
-24 GLVSYL
+24 GLVGYL
-30 IPGVGGVWGHEIGVP
+30 IPGVGGFGGYDIGVP
-45 FVARVGSAEISPTE
+45 FVARVGSAEISPAE
-59 LKVALYRFMRSSQ
+59 LRDALYRFLRSSQ

-121 VPAFLEEGNFFLA
+121 IPAFLEEGNFFLQ

-139 LRQNGLTVEEFEES
+139 LRQNGLTVEQFEES

-197 PASFEGTE
+197 PDSFEDAVVL
-205 FIALDEITAH
+205 FVDEINAH
-215 YEENKATYRLPEQ
+215 YEENKPTYRLPER

-233 LLADISRLR
+233 LLADTGRLR
-242 ATFEPTDEEMQD
+242 ATFQPTAEEMQD
-254 YYRKN
+254 YYQEN

-272 HILFKTAGESDE
+272 HILFKTAGEPPE

-289 RQKAE
+289 RKKAE

-342 GLAKGEIGNLVT
+342 DLAKGGISDLVT

-368 AARTQALKEVEGLI
+368 AARTQAFEEVESLI
-382 RSSITSEK
+382 KASITSEK
-390 AEEAARD
+390 AEVAARD
-397 LADKAFR
+397 LADKAYR

-412 EEIAKELDLV
+412 DEIAKELNLV
-422 SETSPLFSPGAAI
+422 TETSPLFSPGAAI

-444 STRVFSMSEGAIS
+444 STRVFSMTEGGIS

-471 VQVKPSGIPELEEV
+471 VQVKPSEVPELEEV

-491 DLITKKSNVMAQ
+491 DLTAEKSDALAQ
-503 SKAEDL
+503 SKAEEL
-509 VKNVKAG
+509 VEKVQSG
-516 RKLSSAARRA
+516 RKLSSVARRA
-526 RIEVKLSDPFS
+526 RLEVKLSDPFS

-544 LGASTPLDDFAF
+544 LGASTPLDEFAF

-577 LTERQDIDP
+577 LTERQDVDP
-586 EKFAAEKEE
+586 EKFAAEKEG
-595 IRNRLVTRKRQTVFD
+595 IRNRLLTQKRQNVFD
-610 AFLEGARTRMQD
+610 AFLQGARTRMQEK
-622 QGDILVNQA
+622 GDILVNQSS
-631 RLDEVSAQF
+631 LDEISAQF

>member
-7 RRQKRLFA
+7 RRQKRVFA

-45 FVARVGSAEISPTE
+45 FVARVGSNEISAAE
-59 LKVALYRFMRSSQ
+59 LKVALFRFLRSSQ

-187 KARVRYAVID
+187 KARIRYAVID
-197 PASFEGTE
+197 PDSFKESV
-205 FIALDEITAH
+205 FVALDEITAH

-228 RQIEY
+228 RRIEY
-233 LLADISRLR
+233 LLADTSRLR
-242 ATFEPTDEEMQD
+242 ATFEPTDEDMQD

-272 HILFKTAGESDE
+272 HILFKTAGESPE

-289 RQKAE
+289 RQKAQR
-294 KVLEEAKAGKDFA
+294 VLEEAKAGKDFA

-319 ANGGDL
+319 ASGGDL

-342 GLAKGEIGNLVT
+342 GLAKGEISGLVT

-368 AARTQALKEVEGLI
+368 AARTQALEEVEGLI

-390 AEEAARD
+390 AEAAARD
-397 LADKAFR
+397 LADKAYR

-412 EEIAKELDLV
+412 EEISKELDLV

-471 VQVKPSGIPELEEV
+471 VQVKPSGVPELEEV
-485 RRRVEQ
+485 RGRVDQ
-491 DLITKKSNVMAQ
+491 DVLTQKTNAVAQ

-537 RNGTIPD
+537 RNGSIPD
-544 LGASTPLDDFAF
+544 LGASTPLDEFAF

-586 EKFAAEKEE
+586 EKFAVEKEE

-622 QGDILVNQA
+622 RGDILVNQA
-631 RLDEVSAQF
+631 RLDEISAQF